1 MNGQNDSAVAR
12 AVEALGW
19 VVLLVLLAAVMW
31 WFGGLMANGIDNL
44 LHTRRLYD
52 WTGARLP
59 GIELA
64 IVPLTAVAASRLRF
78 GVDRILALRGSRPG
92 PWLPLLMAAS
102 LFGLVAYLVW
112 TWTSPPA
119 AYWLQP
125 EFGRLRRLGVVLL
138 AGFGWVWLPLFPR
151 VTATLAGMIAG
162 TALFAIIGYSFVP
175 ECMPEHEPGGI
186 ERSYAAALIVASSFA
201 MFVWAGGALWPRARA
216 RTGTE
221 THAPSH
227 SLRFAVWSGV
237 IMLAL
242 ALLGTLAFTAC

>member
-1 MNGQNDSAVAR
+1 MTTGSDGAAGR

-52 WTGARLP
+52 WTEARLP

-78 GVDRILALRGSRPG
+78 GVDRILALRASRVG
-92 PWLPLLMAAS
+92 PMFPLLMAAS

-112 TWTSPPA
+112 TWMSPQA
-119 AYWLQP
+119 AFGSLL
-125 EFGRLRRLGVVLL
+125 EFGWLRWLGLVLL
-138 AGFGWVWLPLFPR
+138 AGFTWVWLPLLPR

-162 TALFAIIGYSFVP
+162 PALFAVIGYSFVP
-175 ECMPEHEPGGI
+175 ECMPERVI
-186 ERSYAAALIVASSFA
+186 WERSYAAGLIFASSFA
-201 MFVWAGGALWPRARA
+201 MFVWAGGALWLRARA

>member
-78 GVDRILALRGSRPG
+78 GVDRILALRGSRVG

-138 AGFGWVWLPLFPR
+138 AGFSWVWLPLFPR

-162 TALFAIIGYSFVP
+162 TCAVCHHRLLV
-175 ECMPEHEPGGI
+175 
-186 ERSYAAALIVASSFA
+186 RSRVHART
-201 MFVWAGGALWPRARA
+201 RARGN
-216 RTGTE
+216 RTIICCR
-221 THAPSH
+221 PDRCQ
-227 SLRFAVWSGV
+227 LFRNVR
-237 IMLAL
+237 
-242 ALLGTLAFTAC
+242 LGRGRTLAAGPGADWH